1 MLVSCCPPKLKN
13 SLKSKFTEDGNN
25 NKLGDI
31 YLKIN
36 RNLLKCQDA
45 ERRNQLLLQNKVEI
59 VHALENMPLTR
70 HDLDAL
76 VCDSF
81 LLRIDDKEL
90 LSVTL
95 HGQFWEKGATGV
107 GNRSFTRTFI
117 LMPPVTITETGWKA
131 IITND
136 MWNIRNYN
144 ALPLP
149 PQEPV
154 STSTEIHSPNTS
166 LTLQA
171 QQSLPSP
178 LPSFPLQS
186 PSLLQSPPVTQSL
199 PSLPQFSPVT
209 LPEYVQREMVTKF
222 MGVTNLKQE
231 YAVSCLVQSNFN
243 YDDALFRFTVAQSE
257 NKIPMDAFR
266 N

>member
-1 MLVSCCPPKLKN
+1 M
-13 SLKSKFTEDGNN
+13 
-25 NKLGDI
+25 
-31 YLKIN
+31 
-36 RNLLKCQDA
+36 
-45 ERRNQLLLQNKVEI
+45 ERRNQLLLQSKVEI
-59 VHALENMPLTR
+59 VHVLKNMPHTR

-81 LLRIDDKEL
+81 LLCIGDKEL

-95 HGQFWEKGATGV
+95 HGQFWEKGTTGV
-107 GNRSFTRTFI
+107 GINRSFTRTFI
-117 LMPPVTITETGWKA
+117 LMPPARTETEWKA

-136 MWNIRNYN
+136 MWNIRNYS

-154 STSTEIHSPNTS
+154 SSTEINSPNTS

-171 QQSLPSP
+171 QQSLPPSLPSLP

-186 PSLLQSPPVTQSL
+186 PSLSPSPSLLQSPPLTQSL
-199 PSLPQFSPVT
+199 PSPQFSPVA
-209 LPEYVQREMVTKF
+209 LPEYLQRDIVAKF

-231 YAVSCLVQSNFN
+231 YAVSCLVQNNFN
-243 YDDALFRFTVAQSE
+243 YDDALYRFTVAQSE